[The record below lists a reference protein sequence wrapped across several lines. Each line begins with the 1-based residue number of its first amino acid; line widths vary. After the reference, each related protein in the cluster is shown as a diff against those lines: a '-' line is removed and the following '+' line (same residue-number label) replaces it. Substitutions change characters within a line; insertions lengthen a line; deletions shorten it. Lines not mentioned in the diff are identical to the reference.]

1 MSFVKAISTFY
12 LTLMVPSGESGERQQ
27 CAQYSLSPRLWG
39 GGVGG
44 GGFAHQESAPQEPP
58 WLCPRALVVTVGHQ
72 GQTYLGFENQDKSL
86 EKTQEVL
93 VLCTQK

>member
-27 CAQYSLSPRLWG
+27 CAQYSLSPRLW
-39 GGVGG
+39 VGAR
-44 GGFAHQESAPQEPP
+44 AHQESAPQEPP

-72 GQTYLGFENQDKSL
+72 GQTHLGFENQDKSL